1 MNEAVVEALEPK
13 AALDFYLQRG
23 VRPDGRRLDQSRPL
37 RLTLKPHE
45 SAGTFGSAL
54 AQLGPTQVLGT
65 ATLQIGTP
73 DLSAPLEG
81 DLVVHVNLAPFLA
94 NADAGS
100 SGVVSGSTQRARA
113 ERGQLAAD
121 TVRQSLLASGCLKL
135 SDLSLSPYTAA
146 WQLSL
151 DLLVLDDGGSLLDCC
166 FAAAIATLRTIRLPA
181 TIQPEKIE
189 GSRDSSNCGAIQIAA
204 GQPWWDRTPLPV
216 YKSLSSLTCRVWTPA
231 STASES
237 AVEAAKDGTTGS
249 AGSSSSNG
257 GKSSGPCLIVD
268 PDRREEAELPATV
281 TVVFACSTPEVASGG
296 AVADSDAPS
305 RVAAVTLELCG
316 VYSRRGVPLSC
327 ITQCTSL
334 SKAHALTA
342 FQCLEA
348 ASSAAEARRLAAKKE
363 AENPDG
369 GSKRPT
375 SDSSSGGATR
385 TSLAASG
392 LKSEGSGGSKGKKH
406 STGGDS
412 SQKSARVQSKKK

>member
-1 MNEAVVEALEPK
+1 MDGIWNCRNE
-13 AALDFYLQRG
+13 F
-23 VRPDGRRLDQSRPL
+23 GRSL
-37 RLTLKPHE
+37 
-45 SAGTFGSAL
+45 
-54 AQLGPTQVLGT
+54 
-65 ATLQIGTP
+65 IGASP
-73 DLSAPLEG
+73 VGRNRSC
-81 DLVVHVNLAPFLA
+81 
-94 NADAGS
+94 
-100 SGVVSGSTQRARA
+100 
-113 ERGQLAAD
+113 
-121 TVRQSLLASGCLKL
+121 RQSL
-135 SDLSLSPYTAA
+135 
-146 WQLSL
+146 Q
-151 DLLVLDDGGSLLDCC
+151 
-166 FAAAIATLRTIRLPA
+166 R
-181 TIQPEKIE
+181 
-189 GSRDSSNCGAIQIAA
+189 
-204 GQPWWDRTPLPV
+204 
-216 YKSLSSLTCRVWTPA
+216 
-231 STASES
+231 
-237 AVEAAKDGTTGS
+237 AAKVIGS
-249 AGSSSSNG
+249 TWGNPRS
-257 GKSSGPCLIVD
+257 
-268 PDRREEAELPATV
+268 R
-281 TVVFACSTPEVASGG
+281 G